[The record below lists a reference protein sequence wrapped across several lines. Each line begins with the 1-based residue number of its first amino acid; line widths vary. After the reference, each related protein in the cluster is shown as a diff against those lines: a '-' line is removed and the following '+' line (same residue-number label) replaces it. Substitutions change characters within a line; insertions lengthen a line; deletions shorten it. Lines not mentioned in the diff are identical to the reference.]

1 MSQSESNYDPRTGVS
16 IHDPSN
22 PTPNK
27 KASKTPSSQ
36 GASIHVPGVTP
47 DFEKKRGFWQN
58 LKDPFINIPVVGGVA
73 EAIYDVLPIDNAIRS
88 GEEFKKGNWVGGLGN
103 LGLAGLETAA
113 LVYTGGAAS
122 AAVKGTSGAAKL
134 ARGALNT
141 VGPNRYVIGMNTA
154 ENYWPGG
161 DKPAPAPAAPAN
173 PTVQAAS
180 AADFRKWEESQKPPK
195 TPEQL
200 AAEEAAR
207 QKALKDAQDKER
219 LDNLARELGIAGGT
233 LAPLTPEQIEAIAS
247 QERAAQRQYDNLLN
261 QYLLQ
266 ERQGRQRQEAEVGQA
281 RRQAAG
287 QQQDI
292 STQLAALGMDVSPGS
307 ALSGE
312 TAVFQEQ
319 QAREAASIRTLADIL
334 AQAASGRTVA
344 RSDLEAALG
353 AVNKERVTMQ
363 TANTQANLDRYL
375 SMIAEQ

>member
-16 IHDPSN
+16 IHNPSN

-58 LKDPFINIPVVGGVA
+58 LKDPTINIPVVGGA
-73 EAIYDVLPIDNAIRS
+73 LEAVYDVLPIDNAIRS
-88 GEEFKKGNWVGGLGN
+88 AEEFKKGNWVGGVGN
-103 LGLAGLETAA
+103 LGIAGLETAA
-113 LVYTGGAAS
+113 LFFPGVGS
-122 AAVKGTSGAAKL
+122 AAVKGTSTAAKL
-134 ARGALNT
+134 GRGALNT
-141 VGPNRYVIGMNTA
+141 VGPNKWVIGMNAA

-161 DKPAPAPAAPAN
+161 DKPAAATPAPAN

-180 AADFRKWEESQKPPK
+180 AADFRKWEESQKPQK
-195 TPEQL
+195 TEDEL

-207 QKALKDAQDKER
+207 QAALREAEAKANRER
-219 LDNLARELGIAGGT
+219 IARELGIAGGT

-266 ERQGRQRQEAEVGQA
+266 ERQGRQGQEAAVGQA
-281 RRQAAG
+281 RREAAG

-319 QAREAASIRTLADIL
+319 QAREAASIRNLADIL

-344 RSDLEAALG
+344 RSDLESALG

-375 SMIAEQ
+375 SMIAGQ